1 MMKQRIS
8 IWVWATILVIC
19 GTRVMAQTNLAGRTY
34 YNANIMAEEMN
45 KLTKDADKEMA
56 KAKTE
61 AIAKFEKEKGRKPN
75 EAEMAEIDKK
85 MEEARQ
91 MLEAIRNG
99 MSTKITLEFRTE
111 KDAVMRAD
119 MKISDEA
126 LKAAGVGWAKRKMM
140 KAALA
145 MAPSTMKAT
154 YTMKGNLVI
163 MTEDGEQD
171 TLRLSDDGKYL
182 YGKFDKTTN
191 FKLTRTK

>member
-1 MMKQRIS
+1 ML
-8 IWVWATILVIC
+8 AAILVIC

-34 YNANIMAEEMN
+34 YNANIMADEMN
-45 KLTKDADKEMA
+45 GLTKDADKEMA
-56 KAKTE
+56 KAKAE

-75 EAEMAEIDKK
+75 EAEMAEIEKK

-91 MLEAIRNG
+91 MLEVIRNG

-126 LKAAGVGWAKRKMM
+126 LKAAGIGWAKRKMM

-145 MAPSTMKAT
+145 LAPSTMKAT
-154 YTMKGNLVI
+154 YTMMGNLVI
-163 MTEDGEQD
+163 MTENGEQD
-171 TLRLSDDGKYL
+171 TLRLSDDGMYL

>member
-19 GTRVMAQTNLAGRTY
+19 GTCVMAQTNLAGRTY

-56 KAKTE
+56 KAKAE

>member
-8 IWVWATILVIC
+8 IWVWATILVIY

-56 KAKTE
+56 KAKAE

>member
-19 GTRVMAQTNLAGRTY
+19 GTRVMAQANLAGRTY

-56 KAKTE
+56 KAKAE

>member
-56 KAKTE
+56 KAKAE

-126 LKAAGVGWAKRKMM
+126 LKVAGVGWAKRKMM

>member
-1 MMKQRIS
+1 MRRIS
-8 IWVWATILVIC
+8 RLWMLAAILCNC
-19 GTRVMAQTNLAGRTY
+19 GTPIMAQTNLAGRTY

-56 KAKTE
+56 KAKAE

-111 KDAVMRAD
+111 KDAVMQAD

-145 MAPSTMKAT
+145 MAPSTMRAT

>member
-56 KAKTE
+56 KAKAE